1 MKKYSVA
8 LFALFLMLPILSSC
22 GGNKSK
28 NNTRAIKSTME
39 EYEITSIED
48 LASVKADRAYQIGVS
63 LPGSED
69 GYQSAL
75 VEELRASAKEKSV
88 ELTVRHVTDG
98 HEEQVKQL
106 QEFVQNKVDAIIVE
120 VVDDHRSAEL
130 VEVVRRTPLIFLGRS
145 PDIELKANQMTYVGT
160 NDEVVGKFQGE
171 FLAEYFKAKEK
182 DSVQLCLMNGDAK
195 SKFIEKR
202 VNALT
207 KYLEADDIRVELV
220 YEGIGDWNKE
230 KARRELTKFL
240 ETDTEFDAVVC
251 QNDDMALGCVAALKD
266 AELNPLSKP
275 VVGMDGTT
283 EALAALAED
292 ELAFTVYQNTSAQGK
307 ASVDAAIFLA
317 NKEENLSVFLDIPY
331 EPVSKINLEKYP
343 K

>member
-230 KARRELTKFL
+230 KARR
-240 ETDTEFDAVVC
+240 
-251 QNDDMALGCVAALKD
+251 
-266 AELNPLSKP
+266 
-275 VVGMDGTT
+275 
-283 EALAALAED
+283 
-292 ELAFTVYQNTSAQGK
+292 
-307 ASVDAAIFLA
+307 VDQI
-317 NKEENLSVFLDIPY
+317 S
-331 EPVSKINLEKYP
+331 
-343 K
+343 

>member
-1 MKKYSVA
+1 M
-8 LFALFLMLPILSSC
+8 
-22 GGNKSK
+22 
-28 NNTRAIKSTME
+28 
-39 EYEITSIED
+39 
-48 LASVKADRAYQIGVS
+48 
-63 LPGSED
+63 
-69 GYQSAL
+69 
-75 VEELRASAKEKSV
+75 
-88 ELTVRHVTDG
+88 
-98 HEEQVKQL
+98 
-106 QEFVQNKVDAIIVE
+106 
-120 VVDDHRSAEL
+120 
-130 VEVVRRTPLIFLGRS
+130 
-145 PDIELKANQMTYVGT
+145 
-160 NDEVVGKFQGE
+160 
-171 FLAEYFKAKEK
+171 
-182 DSVQLCLMNGDAK
+182 
-195 SKFIEKR
+195 
-202 VNALT
+202 
-207 KYLEADDIRVELV
+207 
-220 YEGIGDWNKE
+220 
-230 KARRELTKFL
+230 TKFL